1 LEIQYECRFVG
12 EKWPPTGYLAKHQKS
27 KHAQRREWI
36 SHISMTLLFCLT
48 QYYHPLGNGQISAS
62 KHGASRAQI
71 LWFLTVV
78 VLAAMHYA
86 VIPSRALQS
95 TQYMIINHICYLK
108 SPLSMGLVQSNL
120 FHADHTELSHAVGN
134 QATTIGTVHEP
145 PSFYRA
151 S

>member
-1 LEIQYECRFVG
+1 LEIHYDCRFAAREMAPYG
-12 EKWPPTGYLAKHQKS
+12 LPCKTSDTETRTETGMFQ
-27 KHAQRREWI
+27 
-36 SHISMTLLFCLT
+36 TLLFWLT